1 MRRGVIGGALLLLCV
16 MAPGCGE
23 NPTSPTSAEAP
34 FAGQFS
40 GTWAGAMTAASV
52 SGGECVGDDLRA
64 TLGAPATDQGTIT
77 LTQTAND
84 VSATVRSATT
94 GLTCR
99 FDGSASLTTFAA
111 SAVSCDAEVL
121 YRCSNGQPR
130 VLRPVGSTMTA
141 RQIGGAAIG
150 VVTTT
155 YNVFFVDP
163 VTRQELPVAG
173 LTVQNQFTALRR

>member
-1 MRRGVIGGALLLLCV
+1 MRRGVIGGAVLLACL
-16 MAPGCGE
+16 AAAGCGE
-23 NPTSPTSAEAP
+23 NLTEPTAAQAP

-40 GTWAGAMTAASV
+40 GTWAGAMVTTGV
-52 SGGECVGDDLRA
+52 SGGECVGDDVRA
-64 TLGAPATDQGTIT
+64 TLAAPGVDQGTIT

-111 SAVSCDAEVL
+111 SAVSCDAEIL

-130 VLRPVGSTMTA
+130 ILRPVGSTMTA
-141 RQIGGAAIG
+141 TQTGGAASG

-155 YNVFFVDP
+155 YNVFSFDP
-163 VTRQELPVAG
+163 ATKQETPVAG

>member
-1 MRRGVIGGALLLLCV
+1 MRRGVIGGAVLLVCL
-16 MAPGCGE
+16 AAAGCGE
-23 NPTSPTSAEAP
+23 DVTSPTSAAP

-40 GTWAGAMTAASV
+40 GTWGGTMTTASV

-64 TLGAPATDQGTIT
+64 TLGAPAIDQGTIT
-77 LTQTAND
+77 LTQNAND

-111 SAVSCDAEVL
+111 SAVSCDAEIL
-121 YRCSNGQPR
+121 FRCSNGQPR
-130 VLRPVGSTMTA
+130 ILRPVGSTMTA
-141 RQIGGAAIG
+141 TQTGGAAVG

-155 YNVFFVDP
+155 YNVFSVDP
-163 VTRQELPVAG
+163 VTKEELPVAG

>member
-1 MRRGVIGGALLLLCV
+1 MVTTG
-16 MAPGCGE
+16 
-23 NPTSPTSAEAP
+23 
-34 FAGQFS
+34 
-40 GTWAGAMTAASV
+40 V
-52 SGGECVGDDLRA
+52 SGGECVGVDVRA
-64 TLGAPATDQGTIT
+64 TLGAPAIDQGTIT

-111 SAVSCDAEVL
+111 SAVSCDAEIL

-130 VLRPVGSTMTA
+130 ILRPVGSTMTA
-141 RQIGGAAIG
+141 TQTGGAATG

-155 YNVFFVDP
+155 YNVFSLDLL
-163 VTRQELPVAG
+163 TKQETPVAG
-173 LTVQNQFTALRR
+173 LTIQNQFTALRR

>member
-1 MRRGVIGGALLLLCV
+1 
-16 MAPGCGE
+16 
-23 NPTSPTSAEAP
+23 
-34 FAGQFS
+34 
-40 GTWAGAMTAASV
+40 MTTASV

-64 TLGAPATDQGTIT
+64 TLGAPAIDQGTIT
-77 LTQTAND
+77 LTQSAND

-99 FDGSASLTTFAA
+99 FDGSASLTAFAA
-111 SAVSCDAEVL
+111 TAVSCDAEIL

-130 VLRPVGSTMTA
+130 ILRPVGSTMTA
-141 RQIGGAAIG
+141 TQTGGSAIG

-155 YNVFFVDP
+155 YNVFSVDP
-163 VTRQELPVAG
+163 VTKEELPVAG

>member
-1 MRRGVIGGALLLLCV
+1 MRRGVIGGAVLLVCL
-16 MAPGCGE
+16 AAAGCGE
-23 NPTSPTSAEAP
+23 DLTSPTSAEAP

-40 GTWAGAMTAASV
+40 GTWAGTMTTASV
-52 SGGECVGDDLRA
+52 AGGECVGDDLRA
-64 TLGAPATDQGTIT
+64 TLATPPADQGTIT

-84 VSATVRSATT
+84 VSATIRSATT

-111 SAVSCDAEVL
+111 SAVSCDAEIL

-141 RQIGGAAIG
+141 TQTGGAASG

-163 VTRQELPVAG
+163 VSKQELPVAG
-173 LTVQNQFTALRR
+173 LTVQNQFIAFRR

>member
-1 MRRGVIGGALLLLCV
+1 MRRGVIGGAVLVVCL
-16 MAPGCGE
+16 AAAGCGE
-23 NPTSPTSAEAP
+23 DVTSPTSAEAP

-40 GTWAGAMTAASV
+40 GTWAGTMTTASV

-77 LTQTAND
+77 LAQTAND
-84 VSATVRSATT
+84 VSVTVRSATT

-141 RQIGGAAIG
+141 TQTGGAAVG

-163 VTRQELPVAG
+163 VTKQELPVAG